1 MSFLDLPVTDQIQPK
16 PEIEA
21 EKQPRIIHSTELM
34 GSDKTILISH
44 DGQLYKLRITGR
56 NKLILQK

>member
-1 MSFLDLPVTDQIQPK
+1 VTEQNQPK
-16 PEIEA
+16 PEIQDG
-21 EKQPRIIHSTELM
+21 KQPRIIDSNELF
-34 GSDKTILISH
+34 GCEKAVLISH

>member
-1 MSFLDLPVTDQIQPK
+1 VTDRSKTK
-16 PEIEA
+16 PQTAA
-21 EKQPRIIHSTELM
+21 EKQPRIIHSSELM
-34 GSDKTILISH
+34 GNDKTVVISH